1 MIERVLVVCIGNIC
15 RSPMAEGLLK
25 RTLPDLQIASAG
37 LSALVGHGADPIA
50 VQIMAEQGID
60 IGAHRA
66 RMLNNAIVRESEL
79 ILVMDSRQ
87 QDIIATEYAHA
98 RGKVFRLGEDAK
110 ADIPDPYRQSE
121 EMFRAAFDLI
131 ASGSN
136 AWVKFINS
144 ISQTGAQAR

>member
-15 RSPMAEGLLK
+15 RSPMAEGLL
-25 RTLPDLQIASAG
+25 RRALPGLQVASAG

-50 VQIMAEQGID
+50 LQIMAEQGID

-66 RMLNNAIVRESEL
+66 RMLNNSLVRESEL

-87 QDIIATEYAHA
+87 QDIIATEYPNA
-98 RGKVFRLGEDAK
+98 RGKVFRLGEAAK

-121 EMFRAAFDLI
+121 EMFRAAYGLI
-131 ASGSN
+131 ASGTD
-136 AWVKFINS
+136 AWVKLINS
-144 ISQTGAQAR
+144 VSEAGTQTR